1 MAGFSRRRAFILGLV
16 AVVGLWFLIP
26 AMCSG
31 PKTPE
36 EKVRAAIGAV
46 ADGVGKPDLS
56 AALAPVSKRYL
67 DEDGAD
73 FAMVR
78 GILFGELQTR
88 GRITVHRK
96 PAAESL
102 DPRTGRTRTI
112 PERWHVGMASGPLT
126 KDVIAGRGV
135 SETRSTGRVLG
146 LIARVLLDGGTLEM
160 PGVGTFE
167 LVHKE
172 GYQGRARGR
181 VVTRPPR
188 TVLMFRLDDGLR
200 ADMES
205 RRR

>member
-78 GILFGELQTR
+78 GILFRELQTR
-88 GRITVHRK
+88 GPITVHLG
-96 PAAESL
+96 PMDVALDEQAGVAE
-102 DPRTGRTRTI
+102 
-112 PERWHVGMASGPLT
+112 
-126 KDVIAGRGV
+126 V
-135 SETRSTGRVLG
+135 SFV
-146 LIARVLLDGGTLEM
+146 AVLLDGID
-160 PGVGTFE
+160 VG
-167 LVHKE
+167 
-172 GYQGRARGR
+172 A
-181 VVTRPPR
+181 
-188 TVLMFRLDDGLR
+188 LDIR
-200 ADMES
+200 ADNADAWHLDVELELEDDDEWRIVWS
-205 RRR
+205 DRRAVEPQDVFL

>member
-1 MAGFSRRRAFILGLV
+1 LKRLLALAGQEEV
-16 AVVGLWFLIP
+16 ADFRDHVR
-26 AMCSG
+26 SG
-31 PKTPE
+31 
-36 EKVRAAIGAV
+36 VRAGREV
-46 ADGVGKPDLS
+46 DLG
-56 AALAPVSKRYL
+56 
-67 DEDGAD
+67 DW
-73 FAMVR
+73 
-78 GILFGELQTR
+78 

-102 DPRTGRTRTI
+102 DPRTGRTRTL